1 MWEKGNKERERLEK
15 LLEVNVA
22 NLVNHIGCAEF
33 SISILDRTATLTL
46 TRNNIKTEKENNE

>member
-22 NLVNHIGCAEF
+22 NLVNHIGCTEF

-46 TRNNIKTEKENNE
+46 TRNNIKTEKENNG